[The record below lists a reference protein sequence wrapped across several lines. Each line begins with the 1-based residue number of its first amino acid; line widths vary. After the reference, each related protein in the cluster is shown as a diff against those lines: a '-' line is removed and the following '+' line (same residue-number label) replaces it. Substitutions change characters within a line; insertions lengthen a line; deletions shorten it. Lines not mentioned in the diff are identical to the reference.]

1 MLMEHQLLN
10 WIMLMSSRQVPTLEL
25 NSLIALIWFLIIIGV
40 VYWFY
45 KTMKRIEQTLLDIKK
60 LLESKA

>member
-1 MLMEHQLLN
+1 MEHQLLN

>member
-1 MLMEHQLLN
+1 
-10 WIMLMSSRQVPTLEL
+10 MSSRQVPINVL
-25 NSLIALIWFLIIIGV
+25 NSLISLIWFLIIVGV

>member
-1 MLMEHQLLN
+1 
-10 WIMLMSSRQVPTLEL
+10 MSSRQVPTLEL
-25 NSLIALIWFLIIIGV
+25 NSLIALIWFLVIIGV

-45 KTMKRIEQTLLDIKK
+45 KTMKRIEQTLLDIKN

>member
-1 MLMEHQLLN
+1 VPSLDITSLL
-10 WIMLMSSRQVPTLEL
+10 S
-25 NSLIALIWFLIIIGV
+25 LIWFLIVVGV

-45 KTMKRIEQTLLDIKK
+45 KTLKRIEQTLLDIKR

>member
-1 MLMEHQLLN
+1 MLMP
-10 WIMLMSSRQVPTLEL
+10 SRQVPVLEL
-25 NSLIALIWFLIIIGV
+25 NSLISLIWFLIIVGV

-45 KTMKRIEQTLLDIKK
+45 RTMKRIEQTLLDIKK

>member
-1 MLMEHQLLN
+1 MLG
-10 WIMLMSSRQVPTLEL
+10 SSRQVP
-25 NSLIALIWFLIIIGV
+25 SLDITSLLSLIWFLIVVGV

-45 KTMKRIEQTLLDIKK
+45 KTLKRIEQTLLDIKR

>member
-1 MLMEHQLLN
+1 MEHQLLN

-25 NSLIALIWFLIIIGV
+25 NSLIALIWFLVIIGV

-45 KTMKRIEQTLLDIKK
+45 KTMKRIEQTLLDIKN

>member
-25 NSLIALIWFLIIIGV
+25 NSLIALIWFLVIIGV

-45 KTMKRIEQTLLDIKK
+45 KTMKRIEQTLLDIKN

>member
-1 MLMEHQLLN
+1 
-10 WIMLMSSRQVPTLEL
+10 MSRLSRQVAFDTT
-25 NSLIALIWFLIIIGV
+25 SLISIIWFLIIVGV

-60 LLESKA
+60 LLESKAVKS

>member
-1 MLMEHQLLN
+1 MP
-10 WIMLMSSRQVPTLEL
+10 SRQVPALEL
-25 NSLIALIWFLIIIGV
+25 NSLISLIWFLILVGV

-45 KTMKRIEQTLLDIKK
+45 RTMKRIEQTLLDIKK